1 MGSFSFDEVSP
12 SALPYG
18 TMYWLIES
26 EFILSLANKL
36 LFSIGLQQLL
46 VRISLIDAKIEIV

>member
-18 TMYWLIES
+18 TMCWLIEY
-26 EFILSLANKL
+26 EFILSLTNKL

-46 VRISLIDAKIEIV
+46 VRISLIDVEIE